1 LSEENFRSSVIRTVG
16 NVVLI
21 SIDPQNA
28 ATPLLTLERE
38 TYAQTQVI
46 LKMYARSISDLAQYL
61 PEMQETLRDL
71 FVKAELNRR
80 VKALRKEYSRTESD
94 RLMRLQ
100 NVAMQ
105 IPKELNIPGVTA
117 DSTFFWCTDD
127 GARKRSD
134 LVVYSV
140 PYTDAN
146 IFTLEGA
153 VAVRDSIMKTHIEG
167 GIEGSYMT
175 TNRRII
181 QPEYRA
187 INLNGRYVGELRG
200 IWRME
205 NGLMAGPFV
214 CHIRL
219 DELNQRVIFAE
230 GFCYAPHDDKRTLIR
245 NLEGVLYTLRLP
257 SDNVIPTIEIT
268 IDK

>member
-1 LSEENFRSSVIRTVG
+1 
-16 NVVLI
+16 
-21 SIDPQNA
+21 
-28 ATPLLTLERE
+28 
-38 TYAQTQVI
+38 
-46 LKMYARSISDLAQYL
+46 
-61 PEMQETLRDL
+61 
-71 FVKAELNRR
+71 
-80 VKALRKEYSRTESD
+80 
-94 RLMRLQ
+94 
-100 NVAMQ
+100 
-105 IPKELNIPGVTA
+105 
-117 DSTFFWCTDD
+117 
-127 GARKRSD
+127 
-134 LVVYSV
+134 
-140 PYTDAN
+140 
-146 IFTLEGA
+146 
-153 VAVRDSIMKTHIEG
+153 MKTHIEG